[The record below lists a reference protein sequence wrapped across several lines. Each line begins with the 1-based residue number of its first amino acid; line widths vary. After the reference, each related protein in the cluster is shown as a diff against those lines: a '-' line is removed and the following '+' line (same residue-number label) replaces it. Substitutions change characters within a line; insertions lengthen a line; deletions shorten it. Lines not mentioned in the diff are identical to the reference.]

1 MTASPPLWALWTDV
15 LWCLGLGLAAAAA
28 RDAAGLLLGHSRP
41 VQFLLDLLAFASAA
55 VLACGFAAGLSAS
68 GRVRWYM
75 AAAMA
80 LGALGWRWAASGLLH
95 RAAALVLRLL
105 TLPMRLAERYLT
117 HPASRRLAAIAAKRK
132 KSAGKRQKPQKRHK
146 KILQKQGRILYN

>member
-1 MTASPPLWALWTDV
+1 MTASPPLWAPWPAARS
-15 LWCLGLGLAAAAA
+15 CPALGLAAAAA
-28 RDAAGLLLGHSRP
+28 LAAAGLLLGHSRP
-41 VQFLLDLLAFASAA
+41 VRFLLDLLAFASAA

-117 HPASRRLAAIAAKRK
+117 HPARRRLATIAAKRK

>member
-41 VQFLLDLLAFASAA
+41 VRFLLDLLAFASAA

-105 TLPMRLAERYLT
+105 T
-117 HPASRRLAAIAAKRK
+117 
-132 KSAGKRQKPQKRHK
+132 
-146 KILQKQGRILYN
+146 QGRILYN

>member
-1 MTASPPLWALWTDV
+1 M

-28 RDAAGLLLGHSRP
+28 RDAAGLLLGYSRP
-41 VQFLLDLLAFASAA
+41 VRFLLDLLAFASAA

-105 TLPMRLAERYLT
+105 TLPMRLAERYLAR
-117 HPASRRLAAIAAKRK
+117 PARRRLAVIAAKRK
-132 KSAGKRQKPQKRHK
+132 NPPENGKNHK
-146 KILQKQGRILYN
+146 KGTKNLAKARTYII

>member
-41 VQFLLDLLAFASAA
+41 VRFLLDLLAFASAA
-55 VLACGFAAGLSAS
+55 VLACGF
-68 GRVRWYM
+68 

-105 TLPMRLAERYLT
+105 TLPMRLAERYLVR
-117 HPASRRLAAIAAKRK
+117 PARRRLAAIAAKRK